1 MKVLSIDAWA
11 GAEVGCWEWNN
22 WFTVGEVSKENFDN
36 LKTDQDYATWFCEE
50 GYTTSDDLSLCLIED
65 DEYNITICDAANGR
79 PLFAIEYGP
88 EY

>member
-11 GAEVGCWEWNN
+11 EGESWTWNN
-22 WFTVGEVSKENFDN
+22 SFTVGEISKEDFEK
-36 LKTDQDYATWFCEE
+36 LETDQDYSTWFHEN
-50 GYTTSDDLSLCLIED
+50 GFTASDDLTLCSID
-65 DEYNITICDAANGR
+65 DDQYNVVVCDADNNR

>member
-11 GAEVGCWEWNN
+11 CEENTWNWNN
-22 WFTVGEVSKENFDN
+22 SFTVGEISKEDFEK
-36 LKTDQDYATWFCEE
+36 LETDQDYASWFYEN
-50 GYTTSDDLSLCLIED
+50 GFTSSADMRRILIED
-65 DEYNITICDAANGR
+65 DQYNIVICEKKTGQ

>member
-11 GAEVGCWEWNN
+11 DGDSWTWNN
-22 WFTVGEVSKENFDN
+22 WFTVGEISKEDFEN
-36 LKTDQDYATWFCEE
+36 LKTDQDYASWFYDNR
-50 GYTTSDDLSLCLIED
+50 YTTTDSLIIVSIDDD
-65 DEYNITICDAANGR
+65 QYNVVVCDAKNSR

>member
-11 GAEVGCWEWNN
+11 EGESWNWNN
-22 WFTVGEVSKENFDN
+22 WFTVGEISKEDFEK
-36 LKTDQDYATWFCEE
+36 LKTDQDYASWFYAE
-50 GYTTSDDLSLCLIED
+50 GYTTTESLIIVSVED
-65 DEYNITICDAANGR
+65 DQYNVVVCDAKNSR